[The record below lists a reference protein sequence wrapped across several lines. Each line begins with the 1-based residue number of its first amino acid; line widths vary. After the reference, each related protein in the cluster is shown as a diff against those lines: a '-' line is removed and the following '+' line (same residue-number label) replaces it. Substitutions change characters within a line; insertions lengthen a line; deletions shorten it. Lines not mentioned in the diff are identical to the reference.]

1 MDLKEVEHRLIKMA
15 KHGDSEA
22 DAIAVVKALDAVARG
37 IGTSWLFEEVRPGCF
52 HVTCP
57 KCGVAYEHYAKEKAL
72 RDEYRANYKYCSMCG
87 QKLFA
92 VDEKSIECIRKS
104 RKAKKEGKR

>member
-57 KCGVAYEHYAKEKAL
+57 KCGVAYEHYAKKRPCETNTVRTTSTAQCAGRNCLQLMKKA
-72 RDEYRANYKYCSMCG
+72 
-87 QKLFA
+87 
-92 VDEKSIECIRKS
+92 
-104 RKAKKEGKR
+104 